1 MIISVVV
8 PCYEQG
14 HFLEECFTSILNQT
28 FSNWEC
34 IIVNDG
40 SNDNTEDVANVW
52 VQKDKRFK
60 YIFQENRGLSS
71 ARNIGIK
78 KAQGEYILPLDA
90 DDKIGSDYFLLAFKA
105 FQENIK
111 LKVVYCKAVKFGE
124 INEDWDLSGFSLKK
138 LALFNMIFCSAFFKK
153 KDWQQVGGYDVNMK
167 YGWEDWE
174 FWINILKNGG
184 EVKRLDYKGFF
195 YRVKKQSMITS
206 ISHEMQKELLTYINT
221 KHQDLYIKEF
231 GTYQEYTQKFKS
243 EIFNLENK
251 LQSRRI
257 ILNQFLKLFFKM
269 NFSKMLL
276 KE

>member
-1 MIISVVV
+1 
-8 PCYEQG
+8 
-14 HFLEECFTSILNQT
+14 
-28 FSNWEC
+28 
-34 IIVNDG
+34 
-40 SNDNTEDVANVW
+40 
-52 VQKDKRFK
+52 
-60 YIFQENRGLSS
+60 
-71 ARNIGIK
+71 
-78 KAQGEYILPLDA
+78 
-90 DDKIGSDYFLLAFKA
+90 
-105 FQENIK
+105 
-111 LKVVYCKAVKFGE
+111 
-124 INEDWDLSGFSLKK
+124 
-138 LALFNMIFCSAFFKK
+138 MIFCSAFFKK

-174 FWINILKNGG
+174 FWITIFKTGG
-184 EVKRLDYKGFF
+184 EANSLDYKGFF